1 MTLVV
6 RLKQGVQFV
15 LLISLLIS
23 LSSCFGGKEV
33 FFISGQ
39 TMGTTYSIKI
49 ASKQVDTLSL
59 KLKVEDAL
67 REVNR
72 QMSTYIPT
80 SEISRVNSATKDE
93 LIEISPWFNKVL
105 TYSLG
110 VAKKTEGFYDPTLG
124 PLINLWGF
132 GPSGHREVPEK
143 EKIEEALAV
152 VGYKRVSII
161 KEQDKLLVKKEL
173 DGVYVDL
180 SSSAKGFGV
189 DVLSELLK
197 KDGYINHLVE
207 IGGELRSSGTKFGV
221 GWKVAI
227 EKPSSGEKSL
237 QMVVPLKDVSI
248 ATSGDYRNFFNAGN
262 KKYSHTLDVK
272 TGEPVQHKLVSVSV
286 LDKEC
291 MKADALAT
299 ALMSLGPEKAKKYA
313 LDNNLAVYLVF
324 EGEDATLRTFE
335 SPRFLQTRVH

>member
-1 MTLVV
+1 M
-6 RLKQGVQFV
+6 

-33 FFISGQ
+33 FFVSGQ

-59 KLKVEDAL
+59 KLKVEDTL

-93 LIEISPWFNKVL
+93 LIEISPWFKKVL
-105 TYSLG
+105 TYSLDL
-110 VAKKTEGFYDPTLG
+110 AEKTGGFYDPTLG

-132 GPSGHREVPEK
+132 GPKGRREVPEK
-143 EKIEEALAV
+143 EKIKEALAV
-152 VGYKRVSII
+152 VGYKRLSVV
-161 KEQDKLLVKKEL
+161 KEQDKILVKKEL

-189 DVLSELLK
+189 DMLSELLVK
-197 KDGYINHLVE
+197 EGYLNHLVE
-207 IGGELRSSGTKFGV
+207 IGGELRSSGTKFNS
-221 GWKVAI
+221 GWKVAV
-227 EKPSSGEKSL
+227 EKPSSGEKNL
-237 QMVVPLKDVSI
+237 QMVVPLKDISI

-324 EGEDATLRTFE
+324 EGADAKLQTFE
-335 SPRFLQTRVH
+335 SPSFNRLKSN